1 MEQTTLYSVWVFI
14 SKYLSF
20 LFFYLSM
27 TFFGTRYQGRKN
39 VGVIGAAVAVSGS
52 VLHVLDYLFIS
63 RMGYSVYVLAIFLLA
78 FPFILWYYRAGVYPK
93 MLFALIYMILMTVT
107 RILFSTLAHY
117 VVYDLMALDMKD
129 QVFSVLV
136 DVLVF
141 LVLFGLC
148 LIFMKVRFEGS
159 ELSRWE
165 YFVFYAIGGIN
176 LYCAL
181 YFVGQAMGEG
191 QYLLVIFMLFTILCT
206 SVSLFLMVFR
216 YTAVRKKSREQEL
229 VIQRMQMQEQ
239 SMKQVEES
247 MAQYRQLRH
256 ELRNYMFYV
265 EQLIKNKEY
274 ERLEHY
280 IETIHCR
287 EYSVTDAI
295 DTGNRVVSALLNQK
309 KAFASSSQIQTDI
322 QVMLPERCPFQD
334 VELCSVIANLF
345 DNAIEASR
353 GLSGASIRIVIK
365 PVKNYL
371 SFQFQ
376 NRVEEDVITKNPGL
390 HTTKGDQKNH
400 GIGLKVVRSI
410 VEKYDGILNFRM
422 AEDQY
427 FSVECMLKMEQGQEE
442 NE

>member
-1 MEQTTLYSVWVFI
+1 
-14 SKYLSF
+14 
-20 LFFYLSM
+20 
-27 TFFGTRYQGRKN
+27 
-39 VGVIGAAVAVSGS
+39 
-52 VLHVLDYLFIS
+52 
-63 RMGYSVYVLAIFLLA
+63 
-78 FPFILWYYRAGVYPK
+78 
-93 MLFALIYMILMTVT
+93 
-107 RILFSTLAHY
+107 
-117 VVYDLMALDMKD
+117 
-129 QVFSVLV
+129 
-136 DVLVF
+136 
-141 LVLFGLC
+141 
-148 LIFMKVRFEGS
+148 
-159 ELSRWE
+159 
-165 YFVFYAIGGIN
+165 
-176 LYCAL
+176 
-181 YFVGQAMGEG
+181 
-191 QYLLVIFMLFTILCT
+191 
-206 SVSLFLMVFR
+206 
-216 YTAVRKKSREQEL
+216 
-229 VIQRMQMQEQ
+229 
-239 SMKQVEES
+239 MKQVEES

-353 GLSGASIRIVIK
+353 GLPGASIRIVIK

-390 HTTKGDQKNH
+390 HTTKEDQKNH